1 MEIHGMDWM
10 YDNDFMTYNQ
20 LIERLRVDLDDPTFF
35 AFDLAVPHSEEEY
48 QNSLHDMRIIHDLLI
63 KHKDIA
69 PTINIDELG

>member
-1 MEIHGMDWM
+1 MEIHSMDWM

-20 LIERLRVDLDDPTFF
+20 LIERF
-35 AFDLAVPHSEEEY
+35 
-48 QNSLHDMRIIHDLLI
+48 SLHDMRIIHDLLI